1 MYHSDSYS
9 QFFSDINTDSIY
21 SRNGYNPPIYNCFI
35 LSSTHTNTEFMNKF
49 RKLLCAA
56 YAAMYTHRTW
66 SHLVPYV
73 GYTVS
78 NTCTYEILHIPWEPK
93 NKYSRGW
100 DDWADWATLEQW
112 KGNIIFKKIS
122 LNKTKMETNEPK
134 SVSKRKKNDSKNL
147 EGDF

>member
-1 MYHSDSYS
+1 M
-9 QFFSDINTDSIY
+9 
-21 SRNGYNPPIYNCFI
+21 R
-35 LSSTHTNTEFMNKF
+35 
-49 RKLLCAA
+49 A
-56 YAAMYTHRTW
+56 
-66 SHLVPYV
+66 
-73 GYTVS
+73 
-78 NTCTYEILHIPWEPK
+78 K

-100 DDWADWATLEQW
+100 DDRADWVTLEQW